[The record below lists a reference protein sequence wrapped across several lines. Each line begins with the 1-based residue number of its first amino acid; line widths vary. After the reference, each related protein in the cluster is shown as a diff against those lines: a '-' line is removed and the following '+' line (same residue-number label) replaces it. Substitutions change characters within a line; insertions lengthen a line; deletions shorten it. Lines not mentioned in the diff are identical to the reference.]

1 MKKTI
6 FRIDKMD
13 CPAEEQ
19 LIRMKLDG
27 LETIIKLDF
36 EISDRTLIFYHIGDS
51 SRIETLLSELNLG
64 TKLISDDETT
74 EPVIANLTDN
84 KERSVLWI
92 VLIINFA
99 FFILEML
106 YGWISNSM
114 GLIAD
119 SLDMLADSFVYGLS
133 LMVVG
138 HSIIRKKKVAK
149 WSGYFQIGLATIG
162 LVEVLRRFFG
172 MESMPIFQNM
182 IIISI
187 LALIA
192 NSVSLYLIQKV
203 KSKEARMQAS
213 VIFTSNDII
222 INIGIIL
229 AGVLVYFTQN
239 KYPDLIIGTVVFGIV
254 LKGAFRILTLSK

>member
-229 AGVLVYFTQN
+229 AGVLVYFTQS